1 MRSDPPLLVD
11 RPMEKAL
18 AYAISALIVSFGLS
32 IFAVG
37 LGSSSPAL
45 WAIVGL
51 IPIAIGLMSA
61 FGPS

>member
-1 MRSDPPLLVD
+1 
-11 RPMEKAL
+11 MEKAL